1 MPAPGLPGLYGTER
15 TGSIIMERT
24 KEKGISG
31 RKPDTNVQTEGN
43 PWRII
48 LLFSLP
54 LMAGNIFQQMYT
66 VVDTAVVGKVLGVEA
81 LAALGAVDWLN
92 WLTLGVTQGFAQ
104 GFSILMAQRFG
115 AGEKEKLRRTI
126 TNSIFLAM
134 LCALCLTVL
143 SEAAAGWAISLL
155 KTPVEIRP
163 VSMAYLRILF
173 GGIPIVMA
181 YNLAAAVLRALG
193 NGRQP
198 LIAMVIAS
206 LTNIILDFLFVMEFQ
221 WGVQG
226 AAAATLIAQCLS
238 AVYCIW
244 HIRRIREL
252 RLKKEDW
259 KPEGALCVMLMKL
272 GLPMAFQNT
281 VISVG
286 GMIVQMIVN
295 GFGVIFIAGMTAT
308 NKLYGILE
316 VAATSYGYAMVTYSG
331 QNLGA
336 GKLRRVSEGVRAG
349 LAIAMATS
357 VLIAAVMLGFGR
369 WILAWFMPEDAGAG
383 VQALEIAY
391 RYLAIMSLC
400 LPVLYV
406 LHITRSCIQGLGNT
420 LLPMASGV
428 AEFIMRTGT
437 ALLLPVVFGENG
449 IMYAE
454 VLAWLGAD
462 FILVPSYLYIM
473 RRLKKGT

>member
-1 MPAPGLPGLYGTER
+1 
-15 TGSIIMERT
+15 
-24 KEKGISG
+24 
-31 RKPDTNVQTEGN
+31 
-43 PWRII
+43 
-48 LLFSLP
+48 
-54 LMAGNIFQQMYT
+54 
-66 VVDTAVVGKVLGVEA
+66 
-81 LAALGAVDWLN
+81 
-92 WLTLGVTQGFAQ
+92 
-104 GFSILMAQRFG
+104 
-115 AGEKEKLRRTI
+115 
-126 TNSIFLAM
+126 
-134 LCALCLTVL
+134 
-143 SEAAAGWAISLL
+143 
-155 KTPVEIRP
+155 
-163 VSMAYLRILF
+163 MAYLRILF
-173 GGIPIVMA
+173 GGLPIVMA

>member
-1 MPAPGLPGLYGTER
+1 MINER
-15 TGSIIMERT
+15 QCTQ
-24 KEKGISG
+24 EK
-31 RKPDTNVQTEGN
+31 KPDFNVQTKGS
-43 PWRII
+43 PWRIL

-104 GFSILMAQRFG
+104 GISILMAQNFG
-115 AGEKEKLRRTI
+115 AGEQESLRRVI
-126 TNSIFLAM
+126 TNSIFLAL
-134 LCALCLTVL
+134 LCAAGLTVL

-155 KTPVEIRP
+155 KTPEEIRP
-163 VSMAYLRILF
+163 ISMSYLRILF
-173 GGIPIVMA
+173 GGLPVVMA
-181 YNLAAAVLRALG
+181 YNLAAAILRALG
-193 NGRQP
+193 NGRKP

-206 LTNIILDFLFVMEFQ
+206 LTNIGLDLLFVMGFH

-238 AVYCIW
+238 AAYCIW
-244 HIRRIREL
+244 HIRRISVL
-252 RLKKEDW
+252 QLKREDW
-259 KPEGALCVMLMKL
+259 KAEGKLCGTLLKL

-295 GFGVIFIAGMTAT
+295 GFGVAFIAGMTAT

-336 GKLRRVSEGVRAG
+336 GKLRRISEGVRAG
-349 LAIAMATS
+349 LVIAMLTS
-357 VLIAAVMLGFGR
+357 VAIAAVMLGFGR
-369 WILAWFMPEDAGAG
+369 WILAWFMQEDGGTSAR
-383 VQALEIAY
+383 ALDIAY
-391 RYLAIMSLC
+391 HYLVVMSIC
-400 LPVLYV
+400 LPILYI

-420 LLPMASGV
+420 VLPMASGV
-428 AEFIMRTGT
+428 AEFVMRTGA
-437 ALLLPVVFGENG
+437 ALLLPAAFGQDG

-462 FILVPSYLYIM
+462 LILIPSYLYVIK
-473 RRLKKGT
+473 RLKRIELQGAETGTIPA